1 MVPDSPP
8 ERERGSPEDRCLLL
22 ATPPQ
27 WRTDSRTAPEPFPA
41 PPLDALR
48 SPLLSPAIHH
58 WIDRRKVRAVT
69 PEPPPVPHLDPPD
82 LHLTDQ
88 ADTEHA
94 GQRID
99 EGKGRVFPCDGCG
112 SDLKFHI
119 GEQNL
124 ACPYCGHVKTIDL
137 TDDAT
142 IEEQD
147 FRATLERATELS
159 RARNHKRAESSER
172 RTHEVSHEVTCADC
186 GATVE
191 FIGSL
196 VSVECAFCGQPVQV
210 DHARQAE
217 EALPVDGILP
227 FGVKRE
233 KAAELLRRWVKSR
246 WFAPNAFKKAGV
258 QGKFSG
264 VYLPFWTYDSMTFN
278 RYTGQRGE
286 YYYVTV
292 GSGKNQRQER
302 RTRWYPASGR
312 FQRFFDD
319 VLVVATR
326 SLPDKLLRKLEP
338 WPLSTCRAYDQ
349 SFLAGFLARRYE
361 VDLDEGFG
369 RARLLMDSA
378 LRQEVCRRI
387 GGDTQRI
394 TSLDTRHDAITFKHL
409 LLPVWSLGYRFK
421 GKPYQLVIN
430 AVTGEV
436 QGTRPWSFWKIFFA
450 ALLGLI
456 VVGGIVAVSQS

>member
-1 MVPDSPP
+1 M
-8 ERERGSPEDRCLLL
+8 
-22 ATPPQ
+22 TPP
-27 WRTDSRTAPEPFPA
+27 
-41 PPLDALR
+41 PLPNLD
-48 SPLLSPAIHH
+48 LS
-58 WIDRRKVRAVT
+58 
-69 PEPPPVPHLDPPD
+69 
-82 LHLTDQ
+82 DQ

-119 GEQNL
+119 GAQSL
-124 ACPYCGHVKTIDL
+124 SCPHCGHVKEID
-137 TDDAT
+137 
-142 IEEQD
+142 ISEEGSIGEQD
-147 FRATLERATELS
+147 FRATLERAAELS
-159 RARNHKRAESSER
+159 RERNRKLEESAKASGSASKGSASKGSAAALVSQ
-172 RTHEVSHEVTCADC
+172 EVSCGDC
-186 GATVE
+186 GATVQ

-196 VSVECAFCGQPVQV
+196 VSTECAFCGQPVQV
-210 DHARQAE
+210 DRARQAK
-217 EALPVDGILP
+217 EALPIDGVLP
-227 FGVKRE
+227 FAVKRE
-233 KAAELLRRWVKSR
+233 KAAGLLRDWVKSR
-246 WFAPNAFKKAGV
+246 WFAPSAFKKAGV
-258 QGKFSG
+258 KGKFSG

-292 GSGKNQRQER
+292 GSGKNSRRER

-319 VLVVATR
+319 VLVVATK

-338 WPLSTCRAYDQ
+338 WPLGSCKTYDQ
-349 SFLAGFLARRYE
+349 SYLAGFLARRYE
-361 VDLDEGFG
+361 VGLSEGFG
-369 RARLLMDSA
+369 RARQLIDAA
-378 LRQEVCRRI
+378 LCQEVASRI

-394 TSLDTRHDAITFKHL
+394 HSVDTRHDAITFKHL

-421 GKPYQLVIN
+421 AKPYQLVIN

-450 ALLGLI
+450 SLLGLA
-456 VVGGIVAVSQS
+456 VVGGIIALSQ